1 MIPFDMI
8 DPYDDAEEDED
19 GNRVIRDDY
28 EGDDAI
34 RTIVIAETP
43 ECPGCDM
50 DDAVQCAECGEGYVA
65 CMCDPDYAVNT
76 FWCQFCDIMFDW
88 EPDLYG
94 WEEADRFNRIDEI
107 VEDDIVEAVTADDDI
122 PLECRCP
129 RQKAFVCGVCN
140 VQRDTENGPW
150 RVYLD
155 EGELVPLD
163 ADDKDDDT
171 EVKCRCL
178 PEAKYYC
185 ATCMVSRPTPTSE
198 WVSLATD
205 KVNIITTAK
214 ATAAATKK
222 TTPAKANAPAT
233 KKVVSA
239 GTGYG
244 YASGASSSYGWYG
257 KCRHYGETLTFPN
270 GVSVNASSMNNN
282 RKADEPAPDFGL
294 YLDWGWKPEWRAEVI
309 SWPDFGLPHN
319 DEAAV
324 DAIIEM
330 YERAE
335 KGWVVEVGC
344 IGGHGRTGT
353 VLACMGVLAG
363 LEPKE
368 SIKYVRKNYC
378 HETVEG
384 AKQEWWVEWFDAYV
398 NLKPIPEKPVTTT
411 KTWTA
416 TKKATTTTTTTTAS
430 KFKGEG
436 GDHGME
442 HHYTMFLEGKTSC
455 GPKYCKWEADDWR
468 RFNKGDIPEKLR
480 AKYDKKAPVRP
491 SIVIDGF
498 FVPKP
503 ARGEQTHKP
512 HAKKGCQCDYCRY
525 TAKHGAFLEPV
536 EKRTEIKIR
545 CKGGELVITPID
557 NTKFVDMPPV
567 GEGLYD
573 GLRVGKW
580 VWTDSESDW
589 VWTVASTDTEDATV
603 EETSETAE
611 LPEGLPFPK
620 PNIKS
625 TEQEPEQFITP
636 QVLRAVTLGLTHFLD
651 GQVPTTVEIR
661 TAIRDFD
668 DDEWHDLMVR
678 AAIQSG
684 ETAEPTGD
692 KVAELAADKNYCLGC
707 QSWVEDHRTST
718 CPNDAVLQAHMAD
731 LAEQRVAAMEAAAG
745 VESDGMNAVERKR
758 FRLQKRHKRTK
769 GGSKKEERVFF

>member
-1 MIPFDMI
+1 MIPLDMI
-8 DPYDDAEEDED
+8 DPYDDANEDED
-19 GNRVIRDDY
+19 GNRVLSDDY
-28 EGDDAI
+28 EGEDAI

-76 FWCQFCDIMFDW
+76 FWCAICDIMFDW

-94 WEEADRFNRIDEI
+94 WEEADRFNTIDEI
-107 VEDDIVEAVTADDDI
+107 VEDDIVDAVTADEIDI

-140 VQRDTENGPW
+140 VQRDVENGPW
-150 RVYLD
+150 RIYLD

-163 ADDKDDDT
+163 DESDN
-171 EVKCRCL
+171 EVKCKCT

-185 ATCMVSRPTPTSE
+185 ATCLVSRATPDSK
-198 WVSLATD
+198 WVSLSTD
-205 KVNIITTAK
+205 KVNIVTGAK
-214 ATAAATKK
+214 KAAAATKK

-244 YASGASSSYGWYG
+244 YATGSYGFYG

-270 GVSVNASSMNNN
+270 GVSVNASSMNNQ
-282 RKADEPAPDFGL
+282 RKAGESIPDFGL

-309 SWPDFGLPHN
+309 AWPDFGLPYN
-319 DEAAV
+319 EEAAV

-368 SIKYVRKNYC
+368 SVRYVHKNYC
-378 HETVEG
+378 YEAVEG

-398 NLKPIPEKPVTTT
+398 NLKPLPEKPVFTT
-411 KTWTA
+411 KTYTP
-416 TKKATTTTTTTTAS
+416 TKKAATTTVTTTY
-430 KFKGEG
+430 KGEG

-442 HHYTMFLEGKTSC
+442 HHYTMFLEGKTNC
-455 GPKYCKWEADDWR
+455 GPKYCKWEADDWK
-468 RFNKGDIPEKLR
+468 RFKKDDIPDKLR
-480 AKYDKKAPVRP
+480 AKFAKKTPARP
-491 SIVIDGF
+491 SIVIDGY

-503 ARGEQTHKP
+503 ARGEQTHRP
-512 HAKKGCQCDYCRY
+512 YAKKGCQCDYCRY

-536 EKRTEIKIR
+536 EKPTKIKIR
-545 CKGGELVITPID
+545 CKGGEIVETSID
-557 NTKFVDMPPV
+557 NTKFQDMPPTA
-567 GEGLYD
+567 EGMYD
-573 GLRVGKW
+573 GMRVGKW
-580 VWTDSESDW
+580 VWTYDETSW
-589 VWTVASTDTEDATV
+589 VWTVSAETDDTP
-603 EETSETAE
+603 EETETK
-611 LPEGLPFPK
+611 LPEGLPFPR
-620 PNIKS
+620 PNIRAD
-625 TEQEPEQFITP
+625 EQEPEQFITP
-636 QVLRAVTLGLTHFLD
+636 ALLRAVTQGLTHFLE

-668 DDEWHDLMVR
+668 DDEWHELMVR
-678 AAIQSG
+678 AAIVQNSK
-684 ETAEPTGD
+684 TDAVDDKAIGD
-692 KVAELAADKNYCLGC
+692 KVAALASEKHYCLGC
-707 QSWVEDHRTST
+707 QNWVTDHRTAT
-718 CPNDAVLQAHMAD
+718 CPNDAVLQTQMAD
-731 LAEQRVAAMEAAAG
+731 LAEQRVAALEAASG
-745 VESDGMNAVERKR
+745 VEDDGMNAVERKR
-758 FRLQKRHKRTK
+758 FRLKKRHKRTK
-769 GGSKKEERVFF
+769 GGSKKEERVYF